1 MKDFRIVTYFAS
13 WKMDGMK
20 KVRYDCLSQINYAFA
35 IPTEDGEIRPLE
47 HPEVAERLIREGHE
61 HGVQVLISVGGW
73 SYLDIPLEDTF
84 IKATETPEKTEKLAD
99 AIAAMVEEYGF
110 DGADM
115 DWEHPRVKKGSHK
128 QNEYLLEL
136 LAQKLHAKGK
146 LLTAAVLGG
155 RDAAGND
162 NLEDQNGCSISDA
175 AMGHTDR
182 ALELLDFV
190 HIMSYDGGD
199 GPLHSSF
206 EFAVACGDYWKNTR
220 GVPAEKLI
228 LGVPF
233 YGRPGGACYADMF
246 SFDPQADQHDT
257 CEVNGVTAHYNGI
270 PTMRKKTRYAK
281 ENLGGIMIWEIAEDA
296 YNPDKS
302 LLKAIADEAAKD

>member
-1 MKDFRIVTYFAS
+1 M
-13 WKMDGMK
+13 
-20 KVRYDCLSQINYAFA
+20 
-35 IPTEDGEIRPLE
+35 
-47 HPEVAERLIREGHE
+47 
-61 HGVQVLISVGGW
+61 QVLISVGGW
-73 SYLDIPLEDTF
+73 SYLDVPLEDTF

-162 NLEDQNGCSISDA
+162 DLEDQNGYSISDA

-199 GPLHSSF
+199 GRCILPASLPWHAGITGKIRAAFRLKNSYWASRSM
-206 EFAVACGDYWKNTR
+206 AVREVRAMRICFRLIRRPTSTT
-220 GVPAEKLI
+220 PAK
-228 LGVPF
+228 
-233 YGRPGGACYADMF
+233 
-246 SFDPQADQHDT
+246 
-257 CEVNGVTAHYNGI
+257 
-270 PTMRKKTRYAK
+270 
-281 ENLGGIMIWEIAEDA
+281 
-296 YNPDKS
+296 
-302 LLKAIADEAAKD
+302 

>member
-47 HPEVAERLIREGHE
+47 HPEIAERLIREGHE
-61 HGVQVLISVGGW
+61 NGVQVLISVGGW

-99 AIAAMVEEYGF
+99 AIVAMVEEYGF

-136 LAQKLHAKGK
+136 TVSVNLDRS
-146 LLTAAVLGG
+146 AVP
-155 RDAAGND
+155 
-162 NLEDQNGCSISDA
+162 
-175 AMGHTDR
+175 
-182 ALELLDFV
+182 EL
-190 HIMSYDGGD
+190 
-199 GPLHSSF
+199 
-206 EFAVACGDYWKNTR
+206 
-220 GVPAEKLI
+220 
-228 LGVPF
+228 
-233 YGRPGGACYADMF
+233 
-246 SFDPQADQHDT
+246 
-257 CEVNGVTAHYNGI
+257 
-270 PTMRKKTRYAK
+270 
-281 ENLGGIMIWEIAEDA
+281 IA
-296 YNPDKS
+296 YRS
-302 LLKAIADEAAKD
+302 CQ

>member
-1 MKDFRIVTYFAS
+1 
-13 WKMDGMK
+13 
-20 KVRYDCLSQINYAFA
+20 
-35 IPTEDGEIRPLE
+35 
-47 HPEVAERLIREGHE
+47 
-61 HGVQVLISVGGW
+61 
-73 SYLDIPLEDTF
+73 
-84 IKATETPEKTEKLAD
+84 
-99 AIAAMVEEYGF
+99 MVEEYGF

-162 NLEDQNGCSISDA
+162 DLEDQNGYSISDA

-199 GPLHSSF
+199 GPLHSSC

-220 GVPAEKLI
+220 GVPAENSYWASRSVAVREVRAMRICFRLI
-228 LGVPF
+228 R
-233 YGRPGGACYADMF
+233 RPT
-246 SFDPQADQHDT
+246 STTP
-257 CEVNGVTAHYNGI
+257 
-270 PTMRKKTRYAK
+270 AK
-281 ENLGGIMIWEIAEDA
+281 
-296 YNPDKS
+296 
-302 LLKAIADEAAKD
+302 